1 MFSQLTRA
9 TRIGLVMAAGAV
21 LAACS
26 SGPNDPG
33 VASLGSTTT
42 ATTAPAANGSK
53 GNSDQA
59 AKQALQFSACMRS
72 HGVKDF
78 PDPQISGNG
87 VNIRVGG
94 TSKDLNPNNPTFK
107 TALKAC
113 QKYQP
118 VPTAANGKGA
128 DPTKVAAWAA
138 CMRSHGLP
146 HFPDPAIDNGAL
158 KLNLTGTGI
167 DPRSSAFQNAMKA
180 CRSKDPGGPVE
191 VNDGNGGGNLS
202 GGGS

>member
-1 MFSQLTRA
+1 MFFQLTRA
-9 TRIGLVMAAGAV
+9 TRIGLVVAAGAL

-26 SGPNDPG
+26 SGPNGPG

-42 ATTAPAANGSK
+42 ATTAPATGGGGNGK
-53 GNSDQA
+53 ADQF

-72 HGVKDF
+72 HGVEDF

-87 VNIRVGG
+87 TSIKLGG
-94 TSKDLNPNNPTFK
+94 SSKDLNPNNPTFK
-107 TALKAC
+107 NAQKAC

-118 VPTAANGKGA
+118 VPTAANGQGA

-146 HFPDPAIDNGAL
+146 HFPDPTIDNGAL

-167 DPRSSAFQNAMKA
+167 DPQSSAFQNATKA
-180 CRSKDPGGPVE
+180 CRSKDPGGPMMIGA
-191 VNDGNGGGNLS
+191 GNGKP